1 MGDAVPMEWILDVER
16 QAAFNQKQHLGRLQE
31 ESPEFYHMVVKHN
44 RGREPTSMEQ
54 YNIIMSPSFKKEWTE
69 LQESKIK
76 KTQKFAFTFTTN
88 AHCDDWLA
96 AEQDMIKA
104 CHKLYSQT
112 SCEIMEGAC
121 YLEYTK
127 DGRPHVHGWYQTHTG
142 GRVYAKV
149 FERIWKIWDE
159 SKKQG
164 KGHQGGFHERVK
176 SLQYERYASA
186 EERMIC
192 EKLDGIF
199 SPG

>member
-16 QAAFNQKQHLGRLQE
+16 EVAQRQKVHLGGLQLE
-31 ESPEFYHMVVKHN
+31 VPEFYQLLVKHN
-44 RGREPTSMEQ
+44 YGREPTSMEQ
-54 YNIIMSPSFKKEWTE
+54 YNIVMSPKFKKEWTE
-69 LQESKIK
+69 LQQSKIK
-76 KTQKFAFTFTTN
+76 KSQKYAFTFTTN
-88 AHCDDWLA
+88 AHCDDWIA

-112 SCEIMEGAC
+112 SCTIVQGDC
-121 YLEYTK
+121 YLEYTS
-127 DGRPHVHGWYQTHTG
+127 DGRPHVHGWYQTESG

-164 KGHQGGFHERVK
+164 KGFQGGFHEKVK
-176 SLQYERYASA
+176 SLQYEKYASA
-186 EERMIC
+186 EERKIC
-192 EKLDGIF
+192 SKLNGIF